1 MEWAFVIWAIGT
13 LPAVASVMCFTLFW
27 FILCPGVAYI
37 IMNIVLATDENLSEK
52 EEVNLKHFIKL
63 CRNIS
68 LISSF
73 LWLLFLITPNKETAY
88 AMAAG
93 YGVQSVVENE
103 RVQKIAG
110 QGVDVLETFLEKT
123 KKELEKEATPQK

>member
-13 LPAVASVMCFTLFW
+13 LPAIGKGFAIIGSVGSI
-27 FILCPGVAYI
+27 FILI
-37 IMNIVLATDENLSEK
+37 IKGICASEGI
-52 EEVNLKHFIKL
+52 EIKL
-63 CRNIS
+63 HK
-68 LISSF
+68 
-73 LWLLFLITPNKETAY
+73 WLFLTIPVALIGAVIPDKETAY

-110 QGVDVLETFLEKT
+110 QGVDVLEQYLEKT
-123 KKELEKEATPQK
+123 KKELEKEATPTK

>member
-1 MEWAFVIWAIGT
+1 MEWAFIIWAIGT
-13 LPAVASVMCFTLFW
+13 LPAIGEGFAIIGIISST
-27 FILCPGVAYI
+27 FILVIKGICAVEDI
-37 IMNIVLATDENLSEK
+37 E
-52 EEVNLKHFIKL
+52 IKL
-63 CRNIS
+63 HK
-68 LISSF
+68 
-73 LWLLFLITPNKETAY
+73 WLFLTIPVALIGAVIPDKETAY

-110 QGVDVLETFLEKT
+110 QGVDVLEQYLMKT